1 MAIAGIISTQLLYKM
16 FILEPIMPTMDNLTN
31 LKVIVESSI

>member
-1 MAIAGIISTQLLYKM
+1 MAIAGILSTQLLYKM
-16 FILEPIMPTMDNLTN
+16 FILEPITPTMDSLGN